1 MEQQQHLPYHLDL
14 ADIMGQVKH
23 RATSSTTSVVASQS
37 PRYHH
42 QEGDD
47 LSTLFK
53 GNFET
58 DPQIFNSTSD
68 PDDVGLKSTYWTD
81 MSLGTP
87 TTSLGATST
96 LGAHTNLV
104 ATSITTPGL
113 EFSHHPHHQ
122 GDTWMG
128 GASLEVGVP
137 LARGVRQQADSLLP
151 RVSSSPLLNRNYTT
165 AIDLTAI
172 QLDPLDI
179 ERLPVEELAQL
190 YGVPKDGL
198 SREMFTENGGGGV
211 SGDLSQAG
219 QSGFT
224 TQSRR
229 PQRTKKNG
237 GAKTKTNPQL
247 FPVQNHYPMPDPVQS
262 HYPLQDPV
270 QSHYPLQDPVQSHYP
285 LQDPVQSHYPLQ
297 DPVQSH
303 YPLQDPVQSH
313 YPLQDSVQSHY
324 PLQDPVQSHY
334 PLQDPVQ
341 YHYPMPDPVQNQ
353 YSMPDPVQ
361 RKSSMSDPLQ
371 KNYPMSDPV
380 QSNFPLPNPVQN
392 KYPMSDP
399 LENHQHPCL
408 ANLSQEVKSNKM
420 LVEGTK
426 RKRHPRVSHAT
437 MTDEESRER
446 NRILNNEAS
455 RYYREQRVQR
465 QVTQEDVMAE
475 LTLKNQK
482 LKGKVDGLQ
491 QLRDEME
498 KYTHAFFREHMGQ
511 GGVVMLQPHISPH

>member
-1 MEQQQHLPYHLDL
+1 MEQQQQHLPYHLDF
-14 ADIMGQVKH
+14 ADNMSQVKH
-23 RATSSTTSVVASQS
+23 RATSSTTSFVANQS

-47 LSTLFK
+47 LSPLYK

-68 PDDVGLKSTYWTD
+68 PYDVGLKSA
-81 MSLGTP
+81 
-87 TTSLGATST
+87 TSLGATST

-104 ATSITTPGL
+104 ATSITTQGL
-113 EFSHHPHHQ
+113 EFSHHPYHQ
-122 GDTWMG
+122 GDTWTG

-137 LARGVRQQADSLLP
+137 LTRRVRQQADSLLP

-179 ERLPVEELAQL
+179 EERLPVEEFAQL
-190 YGVPKDGL
+190 YGVSKEGL

-219 QSGFT
+219 QSGST

-247 FPVQNHYPMPDPVQS
+247 FPVQSHYPMPDPVQNHYSMPDPVQS
-262 HYPLQDPV
+262 HYPMPHPIQG
-270 QSHYPLQDPVQSHYP
+270 
-285 LQDPVQSHYPLQ
+285 
-297 DPVQSH
+297 
-303 YPLQDPVQSH
+303 
-313 YPLQDSVQSHY
+313 
-324 PLQDPVQSHY
+324 
-334 PLQDPVQ
+334 
-341 YHYPMPDPVQNQ
+341 HYPMPDPVQNH
-353 YSMPDPVQ
+353 YLMPDTVQSHYTLQDPVQ
-361 RKSSMSDPLQ
+361 YSYLMPDTVQ

-380 QSNFPLPNPVQN
+380 QSNFPMPNSVQN
-392 KYPMSDP
+392 KYPMLDP
-399 LENHQHPCL
+399 VENHQHPCL
-408 ANLSQEVKSNKM
+408 ANPSQEVKSNKM

-446 NRILNNEAS
+446 NRNLNNEAS

-465 QVTQEDVMAE
+465 QVTREDVEAE
-475 LTLKNQK
+475 LSLKNQK
-482 LKGKVDGLQ
+482 LKGKADGLQ
-491 QLRDEME
+491 QLRDEMK
-498 KYTHAFFREHMGQ
+498 KYTDAFFREHMGQ
-511 GGVVMLQPHISPH
+511 GGDVMLQPHIPPH